1 MTVNEELDFKHLNGV
16 GIGVPDPRIASEWDR
31 AFLKALGRPDTGA
44 ETRQATTLPPWD
56 HAFRQAQEGR

>member
-31 AFLKALGRPDTGA
+31 AFLKALGRPETGTA
-44 ETRQATTLPPWD
+44 VRRSTSTMWAKV
-56 HAFRQAQEGR
+56 FRQTREGR